1 MCRYR
6 WMCWG
11 YAIYM
16 PKYPLSTCLINK
28 LDTHIEFNCWVEL
41 MPTSDISN
49 TLSRGWGWGGL
60 CWLVPTMH
68 KEALTLTD
76 ASLTKSD
83 GSASLLLSHRI
94 DFQSNPFLSQYF
106 DNIIGDIFSH
116 SPLPQGS
123 IDFNT
128 ANTMD
133 KWWENVCTLYPVNR
147 GMYWVVQCT
156 MYILSNLKISQKASL
171 WGLGKSLGHW
181 QCSLYSPITRLGRM

>member
-16 PKYPLSTCLINK
+16 PKYPLSTCLIDK
-28 LDTHIEFNCWVEL
+28 LDIHIEFNCWVEL

-49 TLSRGWGWGGL
+49 TLSRRGRLGMRRVVL
-60 CWLVPTMH
+60 VLVPRMH

-83 GSASLLLSHRI
+83 GSASLLLFLRI

-116 SPLPQGS
+116 HYHREVLILTLPIPWINDGRMSAHFIQS
-123 IDFNT
+123 I
-128 ANTMD
+128 
-133 KWWENVCTLYPVNR
+133 
-147 GMYWVVQCT
+147 GMYWAVQ
-156 MYILSNLKISQKASL
+156 
-171 WGLGKSLGHW
+171 
-181 QCSLYSPITRLGRM
+181 